1 MESDAGADRDIG
13 DAVQRRD
20 ANSKCPADR
29 ADHSTAWQVRQD
41 RREECVLL
49 VSESQGQAEAEAEAR
64 NCRLLQSL
72 SS

>member
-41 RREECVLL
+41 RREERVLL
-49 VSESQGQAEAEAEAR
+49 VPKPQSTRETKAEAQ
-64 NCRLLQSL
+64 QSWPC
-72 SS
+72 S

>member
-1 MESDAGADRDIG
+1 MEPDAGADRDIG

-49 VSESQGQAEAEAEAR
+49 VSKPQSTRETKAEAQ
-64 NCRLLQSL
+64 QSWPC
-72 SS
+72 S

>member
-1 MESDAGADRDIG
+1 MEPDAGADRDIG

-49 VSESQGQAEAEAEAR
+49 VPEPQSTRETKAEAQ
-64 NCRLLQSL
+64 QSWPC
-72 SS
+72 S